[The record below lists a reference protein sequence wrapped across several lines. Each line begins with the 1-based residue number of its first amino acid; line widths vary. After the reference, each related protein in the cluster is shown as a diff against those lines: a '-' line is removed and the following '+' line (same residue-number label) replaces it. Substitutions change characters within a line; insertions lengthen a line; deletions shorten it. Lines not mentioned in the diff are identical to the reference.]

1 MNYTREQ
8 KEAIFSRGED
18 ILVSAGAG
26 AGKTRV
32 LVTRITEMI
41 LDPDHPLSADE
52 ILVLTFTNAAARE
65 MKERVVKEMESRLAL
80 APENSRLRR
89 QIRVIKHADIS
100 TIHSFCL
107 HLIRT
112 HFNELG
118 LDPSFRI
125 AEEGE
130 LKLMRQEVREKL
142 LEERYLAGEERFLQ
156 LVEAYA
162 PGRDDAVL
170 EDMIEKLYTFSRGFP
185 DKEGWFARMDRDFKF
200 LMDED
205 TEESGIVG
213 IILANARN
221 EIRILADYLERAL
234 LFIDE
239 SGEPSKVRDYLLME
253 KDMLSSLLEAESFQE
268 FHDRIHEI
276 SFPRYPMKSG
286 KLKEWAP
293 FDRVKNLH
301 EKVKSGILG
310 LRERHFLK
318 SISALRIELRQV
330 YPMFQEMVS
339 LMLQFDS
346 MFLQKK
352 KEENLYDFND
362 LEYYALKLLVDRY
375 EEDGRVV
382 PSREAREI
390 ASRYKAIFVDEYQDT
405 NLVQETLINALL
417 EAGQASLF
425 AVGDV
430 KQSIYRFRQA
440 RPDLFLSRYHRY
452 QAGEGKMIEL
462 RDNFRSSPD
471 VLDYCNLFFGKLMSR
486 DFGGID
492 YDDRVSLR
500 AGEESPMAL
509 EHENQETLLMITG
522 EDPSDEDYDKIL
534 AEAAMIGDKIRQ
546 LHGEGYAYRDMV
558 ILLRSAKGDGQLL
571 ADCLESLNIPAVC
584 ENYKGYF
591 QTREVSVIL
600 NYLSIVDNVYQDI
613 PMASVLLSEIGSFTA
628 SDLADLKTVTDP
640 AMRKELSLY
649 DLMMIYEEEGSDS
662 GLRTRIREFL
672 STLQEFRRKK
682 QEMPLHDL
690 VWDIYQETGYYERI
704 LSMSHGQKRR
714 KNLNILLRHAQ
725 DYEKTGLKG
734 LFYFIRHM
742 EQLQT
747 YEVELGGGSM
757 ADSVED
763 LVRITT
769 IHKSK
774 GLEYPVVFV
783 SRLSKKIN
791 TRDLSDKILY
801 HPMIGIGMDAIDR
814 EERIST
820 PTILKKAIKEK
831 LLKETLEE
839 ELRILYVAMTR
850 AMRKL
855 ILTGV
860 VEAKKLDEVKEM
872 VSLPSPEQARTFMD
886 WLLPVLCQ
894 AEWKGCSFYHG
905 EDLDKILE
913 DLSAGDRAGG
923 LADLLGQEETVH
935 ADADLVR
942 KAFGRTYPY
951 RESVDWKRK
960 YSVSELKKLAMQELP
975 EEESPAW
982 EVPDTEEEILVPA
995 FLREKEET
1003 FRSTD
1008 YGTMVH
1014 KVMELLPFSDI
1025 HDEEELRAAVDRI
1038 WASQPGCR
1046 AMGTAVKN
1054 RVCRGISAFLFSEY
1068 GETFSRMEEEGN
1080 LHKEL
1085 PFTLGLDSSVL
1096 YPDSQDR
1103 ETVILQGIID
1113 VCGEDEEGLWLL
1125 DYKTDRIME
1134 GEEGILLDRYKTQ
1147 MLYYRMALEQIMEKK
1162 VHHSL
1167 IYSFALEKFLILS

>member
-41 LDPDHPLSADE
+41 LDSQHPLSADE

-65 MKERVVKEMESRLAL
+65 MKERVVREMESRLTL

-89 QIRVIKHADIS
+89 QIRAIKHADIS

-142 LEERYLAGEERFLQ
+142 LEERYLAGEESFHQ

-162 PGRDDAVL
+162 PGKDDAVL

-185 DKEGWFARMDRDFKF
+185 DKEGWFARIDRDFRA
-200 LMDED
+200 LMDEE
-205 TEESGIVG
+205 TEDSRIVG

-221 EIRILADYLERAL
+221 EIRRLTDYVERAL
-234 LFIDE
+234 LLLRE
-239 SGEPSKVRDYLLME
+239 TGEPARIRDYFLME
-253 KDMLSSLLEAESFQE
+253 KDLLSSLLEADSFQE
-268 FHDRIHEI
+268 FHDKIHDI
-276 SFPRYPMKSG
+276 SFPRYPSRDKT
-286 KLKEWAP
+286 LKGWEP
-293 FDRVKNLH
+293 FDRVKDLH
-301 EKVKSGILG
+301 EKVKKGIED
-310 LRERHFLK
+310 LRNRHFLK
-318 SISALRIELRQV
+318 SISALRLELKQV
-330 YPMFQEMVS
+330 YPLFQEMVS
-339 LMLQFDS
+339 LMMDFDA
-346 MFLQKK
+346 MFLRKK

-362 LEYYALKLLVDRY
+362 LEYFALKLLVERY
-375 EEDGRVV
+375 EEDGQVI
-382 PSREAREI
+382 PSAAAREI
-390 ASRYKAIFVDEYQDT
+390 ASHYKAIFVDEYQDT
-405 NLVQETLINALL
+405 NLVQETLINTLL
-417 EAGQASLF
+417 EAGQAGLF

-440 RPDLFLSRYHRY
+440 RPDLFLNRYHSY

-471 VLDYCNLFFGKLMSR
+471 VLDYCNLFFRNLMTE

-492 YDDRVSLR
+492 YDNKVALR

-509 EHENQETLLMITG
+509 EHETQETLLMVTG
-522 EDPSDEDYDKIL
+522 EDPLEEDLDKLL
-534 AEAAMIGDKIRQ
+534 AEAVMIGDKIRK
-546 LHGEGYAYRDMV
+546 LHSEGYAYRDMV
-558 ILLRSAKGDGQLL
+558 ILLRSAKEEGQLL

-613 PMASVLLSEIGSFTA
+613 SMASVLLSEIGGFTA
-628 SDLADLKTVTDP
+628 GNLADLKTLADP

-649 DLMMIYEEEGSDS
+649 ELMKLYEEEGEDP
-662 GLRTRIREFL
+662 GLRKRIGDFL
-672 STLQEFRRKK
+672 TTLQEFRRKK
-682 QEMPLHDL
+682 QEMPLHEL
-690 VWDIYQETGYYERI
+690 VWDIYRETGYYERL

-714 KNLNILLRHAQ
+714 KNLTTLLKHAQ

-742 EQLQT
+742 EQLQS

-783 SRLSKKIN
+783 SRLAKRFN
-791 TRDLSDKILY
+791 TQDLSGRILY
-801 HPMIGIGMDAIDR
+801 HPQIGIGMDAIDR
-814 EERIST
+814 EERISS
-820 PTILKKAIKEK
+820 PTILKKAIKEIIK
-831 LLKETLEE
+831 KETLEE

-860 VEAKKLDEVKEM
+860 VEAKKLDECKDM
-872 VSLPSPEQARTFMD
+872 IRLPSPEQGRSYLD
-886 WLLPVLCQ
+886 WILPVLSQ
-894 AEWKGCSFYHG
+894 AEWKGCSYYHG
-905 EDLDKILE
+905 EDLERILE
-913 DLSAGDRAGG
+913 GLSGSQPVAGLD
-923 LADLLGQEETVH
+923 DLLKQEETVE
-935 ADADLVR
+935 ADVDRVR
-942 KAFGRTYPY
+942 KAFDRSYPY
-951 RESVDWKRK
+951 RESVNWKRK

-975 EEESPAW
+975 EEESPVW
-982 EVPDTEEEILVPA
+982 EVPGTEEETLVPA
-995 FLREKEET
+995 FLREGEET
-1003 FRSTD
+1003 LRSTD

-1014 KVMELLPFSDI
+1014 KLMELLPFSAI
-1025 HDEEELRAAVDRI
+1025 HSKEELDTALDRI
-1038 WASQPGCR
+1038 WARQPGCR
-1046 AMGTAVKN
+1046 AMGDAVRN
-1054 RVCRGISAFLFSEY
+1054 RVYRGIASFLFSDY
-1068 GETFSRMEEEGN
+1068 GQIFSRMEEEGK

-1085 PFTLGLDSSVL
+1085 PFTLGLDSTVL
-1096 YPDSQDR
+1096 YPDSKGQ

-1113 VCGEDEEGLWLL
+1113 VCGEDQDGLWLL
-1125 DYKTDRIME
+1125 DYKTDRIKE
-1134 GEEGILLDRYKTQ
+1134 GEERLLLDRYKTQ
-1147 MLYYRMALEQIMEKK
+1147 MLYYKMALEQIMEKK
-1162 VHHSL
+1162 VQHSL

>member
-8 KEAIFSRGED
+8 KEAIFSREKD

-41 LDPDHPLSADE
+41 LDTEHPLSADE

-89 QIRVIKHADIS
+89 QIRIIKHADIS

-142 LEERYLAGEERFLQ
+142 LEERYQAGEERFLQ

-170 EDMIEKLYTFSRGFP
+170 EDMIEKLYTFSKGFP
-185 DKEGWFARMDRDFKF
+185 DKEGWFARMDRDFKT
-200 LMDED
+200 LMDEE
-205 TEESGIVG
+205 TEESRIVG

-221 EIRILADYLERAL
+221 EIKRLMDYLERAL
-234 LFIDE
+234 LLFDE
-239 SGEPSKVRDYLLME
+239 SGEPSKVHDYILME
-253 KDMLSSLLEAESFQE
+253 KGMLSSLLETNSFRE
-268 FHDRIHEI
+268 FHDRIHEV
-276 SFPRYPMKSG
+276 SFPKYPVKRG
-286 KLKEWAP
+286 ELKEWPP

-301 EKVKSGILG
+301 EKVKKGIEELKN
-310 LRERHFLK
+310 RHFLK
-318 SISALRIELRQV
+318 SISALRMELRQV
-330 YPMFQEMVS
+330 YPLFQEMVS

-362 LEYYALKLLVDRY
+362 LEYFALKLLVERY
-375 EEDGRVV
+375 EEDGRAI
-382 PSREAREI
+382 PSGEAREI

-452 QAGEGKMIEL
+452 QAGKGKMIEL
-462 RDNFRSSPD
+462 RDNFRSNPD
-471 VLDYCNLFFGKLMSR
+471 VLDYCNLFFGKLMSEN
-486 DFGGID
+486 FGGIN
-492 YDDRVSLR
+492 YDDKVSLR
-500 AGEESPMAL
+500 AGEESPMAG
-509 EHENQETLLMITG
+509 EHDTQETLLMITG
-522 EDPSDEDYDKIL
+522 EDPADQDLDKIL
-534 AEAAMIGDKIRQ
+534 AEAAMIGDKIRK
-546 LHGEGYAYRDMV
+546 LHIEGYAYRDMV
-558 ILLRSAKGDGQLL
+558 ILLRSAKREGQLL
-571 ADCLESLNIPAVC
+571 AECLESLKIPAVC

-613 PMASVLLSEIGSFTA
+613 PMASVLLSEIGGFTA
-628 SDLADLKTVTDP
+628 GNLAELKILTDP
-640 AMRKELSLY
+640 AMRKELPLY
-649 DLMMIYEEEGSDS
+649 DLMQLYEEEGSDP
-662 GLRTRIREFL
+662 GLRHRIRGFL
-672 STLQEFRRKK
+672 STLHEFRRKK

-690 VWDIYQETGYYERI
+690 VWDIYQETGYYERL
-704 LSMSHGQKRR
+704 LSMSHGQRRR

-742 EQLQT
+742 EQLQS

-791 TRDLSDKILY
+791 TKDLGEKILY
-801 HPMIGIGMDAIDR
+801 HPMIGIGMDAIDK
-814 EERIST
+814 EERLST
-820 PTILKKAIKEK
+820 PTILKKAIKEQ

-860 VEAKKLDEVKEM
+860 VEAKKLEEVKDM
-872 VSLPSPEQARTFMD
+872 VSLPSPEHGRTFMD
-886 WLLPVLCQ
+886 WLLPVLSQ
-894 AEWKGCSFYHG
+894 AEWKGCTFYHG
-905 EDLDKILE
+905 EDLEKILE
-913 DLSAGDRAGG
+913 DLSGG
-923 LADLLGQEETVH
+923 ENSRGLKDLLGQEETAR

-942 KAFGRTYPY
+942 KAFARTYPY

-975 EEESPAW
+975 EEDSPAW
-982 EVPDTEEEILVPA
+982 EVPGEEEETLVPA
-995 FLREKEET
+995 FLRDREET

-1025 HDEEELRAAVDRI
+1025 HDKEDLQAALDRI
-1038 WASQPGCR
+1038 WASQPACR
-1046 AMGTAVKN
+1046 TMGDAIKN
-1054 RVCRGISAFLFSEY
+1054 HVSRGISSFLFSEY
-1068 GETFSRMEEEGN
+1068 GKKFSRMDEEGK

-1096 YPDSQDR
+1096 YPDSQGQ

-1113 VCGEDEEGLWLL
+1113 LCGEDDEGLWLL
-1125 DYKTDRIME
+1125 DYKTDRIRE
-1134 GEEGILLDRYKTQ
+1134 GEERILLDRYKTQ